1 MNICSLF
8 LSGGKSMYVKYN
20 REYVTMYIEVLPEGQ
35 VVPLSILWK
44 DGRKFAVEQVIN
56 IKNNAPA
63 KSGGRATKYTL
74 IVQGQTRDFLVD
86 NGKWFV
92 ETRSFF

>member
-1 MNICSLF
+1 MNICSDNK
-8 LSGGKSMYVKYN
+8 SGGQIMYVKYN

-44 DGRKFAVEQVIN
+44 DGRKFTVEQIIN
-56 IKNNAPA
+56 IKNNSPVR
-63 KSGGRATKYTL
+63 SGGRATKYTL
-74 IVQGQTRDFLVD
+74 IIQGQTCDFFGE

-92 ETRSFF
+92 ETRAFI

>member
-1 MNICSLF
+1 
-8 LSGGKSMYVKYN
+8 MYVKYN

-44 DGRKFAVEQVIN
+44 DGRKFAVEQIIN

-63 KSGGRATKYTL
+63 KYRRQSNKIHAYRSGT
-74 IVQGQTRDFLVD
+74 D
-86 NGKWFV
+86 
-92 ETRSFF
+92 S